1 MANGRGGH
9 YGGRALGVTN
19 PGGLR
24 VKPVL
29 PSKSIPGV
37 SGKLLGGATVR
48 SKSTDGIGYLE
59 GTDGMG
65 LMTGLAVASLASSAI
80 GSWLQNRA
88 QNKATQAQVRGNQRA
103 QAETRQG
110 ELFNRDM
117 ARAEMNRNMPRA
129 RIANAALQWGMK
141 DTGAKEAGFFDYHPS
156 TWDPNYVMTA
166 DQGRLQR
173 QIDED
178 IAMENQRK
186 HRGFGMA
193 TYASP
198 SKDYGMAP
206 YSSPR
211 ESVTMS
217 DMVMRT
223 PQGTFQEEQI
233 RETNPGGS
241 IWAPPPIDFDPDAP
255 WGKPRP
261 DGGGPMPPPGG
272 GGGPIWEPMPPGGGG
287 GPLPDWPPIPR
298 PIPGPPREG
307 PLPDRREPT
316 PEDRRRQADRL
327 ERDRALHLQNQEQE
341 NAERQRRGRDR
352 YAEETAG
359 EMAGGFSQVGG
370 GYDDVYAQRLEA
382 MRRGR
387 PEPRGKTGPS
397 SRSGSFGRGPAFD
410 EEYISMSRLVP

>member
-1 MANGRGGH
+1 MANGSGGH

-48 SKSTDGIGYLE
+48 SKSTAGLGKPGGGKE
-59 GTDGMG
+59 MGMFG
-65 LMTGLAVASLASSAI
+65 ASLAASVI

-88 QNKATQAQVRGNQRA
+88 QNKATQAQVRGNQQA
-103 QAETRQG
+103 QATTRQG
-110 ELFNRDM
+110 ELFDRKM

-166 DQGRLQR
+166 DQGRLQS

-198 SKDYGMAP
+198 SQDYGMAP

-233 RETNPGGS
+233 RERP

-261 DGGGPMPPPGG
+261 DGGGPMPLPPGPWG
-272 GGGPIWEPMPPGGGG
+272 
-287 GPLPDWPPIPR
+287 
-298 PIPGPPREG
+298 EG
-307 PLPDRREPT
+307 PLPDRRGPT

>member
-1 MANGRGGH
+1 MANGPFSSWDPSAVDSLPPLR
-9 YGGRALGVTN
+9 RI
-19 PGGLR
+19 PSKPLR
-24 VKPVL
+24 VSRDAGMKMRGANV
-29 PSKSIPGV
+29 PSKST
-37 SGKLLGGATVR
+37 A
-48 SKSTDGIGYLE
+48 GIGYLE

-88 QNKATQAQVRGNQRA
+88 QNKATRAGIRANQQAQA
-103 QAETRQG
+103 TTRQG
-110 ELFNRDM
+110 ELFDRQM

-198 SKDYGMAP
+198 SQDYGMAP

-211 ESVTMS
+211 ESLTMS

-233 RETNPGGS
+233 RERP
-241 IWAPPPIDFDPDAP
+241 IWAPPPIDFYPDAP

-272 GGGPIWEPMPPGGGG
+272 GMNT
-287 GPLPDWPPIPR
+287 
-298 PIPGPPREG
+298 GPPR
-307 PLPDRREPT
+307 PLSDFRSNE
-316 PEDRRRQADRL
+316 L
-327 ERDRALHLQNQEQE
+327 ERDR
-341 NAERQRRGRDR
+341 ER
-352 YAEETAG
+352 
-359 EMAGGFSQVGG
+359 
-370 GYDDVYAQRLEA
+370 QRLEA

-397 SRSGSFGRGPAFD
+397 SRSGSFGRGPVID
-410 EEYISMSRLVP
+410 EEYISMSSLVP